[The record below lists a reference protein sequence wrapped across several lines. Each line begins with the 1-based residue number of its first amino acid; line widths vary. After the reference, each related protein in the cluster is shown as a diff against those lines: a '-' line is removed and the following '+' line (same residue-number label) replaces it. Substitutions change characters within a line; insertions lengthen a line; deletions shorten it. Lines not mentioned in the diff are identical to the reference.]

1 MTSLSQTA
9 RQYLD
14 QAKDALGL
22 RYRDLSGRLDQLDQ
36 LDASLNGTA
45 ERIRGDERLAPEA
58 KRDDLQAATSVY
70 RDATKKLTTE
80 AQQLVEERE
89 KVLRAHLQPPGLEG
103 PDAQG
108 RLANARADAL
118 LVLDRTNDNDLA
130 QALETLATQPD
141 DVGHLLLAGW
151 AERYL
156 QARKSNAAAAQWNSQ
171 RDAIAAERLGP
182 DAQAARRHLEGLKP
196 ARAVPTLME
205 AHAYNTAASVEGT
218 G

>member
-1 MTSLSQTA
+1 MTSLSTTA

-22 RYRDLSGRLDQLDQ
+22 RYRDLSDRLDQLDQ
-36 LDASLNGTA
+36 LDANLNSTA

-58 KRDDLQAATSVY
+58 KRDDLKAATSVY

-80 AQQLVEERE
+80 AHQLVEERE
-89 KVLRAHLQPPGLEG
+89 KVLRAHLQPPGLDG

-108 RLANARADAL
+108 RLGNARADAL
-118 LVLDRTNDNDLA
+118 LVLDRTTDDDLGT
-130 QALETLATQPD
+130 ALETLARDPG
-141 DVGHLLLAGW
+141 DVGHLLLSGW

-156 QARKSNAAAAQWNSQ
+156 QARQSNAAAAIWNSQ
-171 RDAIAAERLGP
+171 RDAIAADRLGP
-182 DAQAARRHLEGLKP
+182 DAQAARQHLEGLKP
-196 ARAVPTLME
+196 ARAVPTIMQ
-205 AHAYNTAASVEGT
+205 AHAHNTAASVEGT